1 MAIEKRPAG
10 PAPAQRPLILLAI
23 ALSVLAEILF
33 APPLAAD
40 PAVQGTEKTVSEL
53 RVKLVDGLLVLRPLS
68 DNVVRVRYSDG
79 RTVENPSFVLTQ
91 KLTPPKF
98 EVSEEGNTIRLTL
111 KKVQVVV
118 DRESGAV
125 TFLDAA
131 GSVLLQEPAHGGK
144 KLTPET
150 VDGARPYC
158 VEQKFLCPPDEVLY
172 GLGQFQDGIWNWRG
186 IPLELRQVN
195 TQIAIPMLISSK
207 GYGLLWDNA
216 SLTDFNP
223 TDQEIPLQ
231 DGPVQD
237 ADHQSNA
244 QEDLAKTPL
253 HPGRALQKNGNFT
266 TGEAGEYVFFAKDGD
281 RRNDF
286 AILVDGKQVA
296 GVTNM
301 WTPAA
306 LSAKVTLP
314 ARATIAV
321 ALRGGGE
328 NARLFARPLG
338 DTTTFRSQVGEAIDY
353 TFFYGPSL
361 DKVVAGYREATGT
374 APLWPKWAYGFWQC
388 RERYSSQQQI
398 LDVITEFR
406 RRGIPIDLIIQD
418 WQYWGPNGWGAYQWD
433 TKNYPEPEKMLKGI
447 HDQNARFMLSV
458 WCNPHGKI
466 GEDFQRKGLLI
477 GPWIDVFNPEAREL
491 RWSYLNEAFFK
502 IGVDAWWGDCT
513 EPGDDSKSIAG
524 KMTGSGPGDRLLN
537 SYPLFASQSLYEGQ
551 RAADPGK
558 RVCILTRSSYLG
570 MQRYAAAAW
579 SGDINGDWTTFKRQI
594 PAGLNYCV
602 AGLPYWTTDCGGF
615 FHPRD
620 QYTSADYNEL
630 LTRWFEWSTFCPI
643 MRVHGYKT
651 ETEMWKWLPET
662 QKIMLAYDQFRYRL
676 LPYNYSVAWSVTNE
690 DRTMMRPLAMDFPQD
705 PQALVVPDEYMF
717 GPAFLVAP
725 VTDPVSQSEASH
737 RVYLPAGSEWVNFWT
752 GDRCAGGRQVATP
765 APLDTLPLYVRAG
778 SIVPLGPVV
787 QYANEKPDAPYEIR
801 VYRGASGSFTI
812 YEDEGDNYNYEK
824 GAHASI
830 PLLWDEGKQTLT
842 IGERIGEFHGMA
854 RAREFRIGWVSA
866 NHGTGAQPLERPDAV
881 IEYTGQPITVH
892 AD

>member
-1 MAIEKRPAG
+1 MKAPHPSALGRPTV
-10 PAPAQRPLILLAI
+10 LLVI
-23 ALSVLAEILF
+23 ALSVLAGILF
-33 APPLAAD
+33 TPPLVAN
-40 PAVQGTEKTVSEL
+40 PAVQGTEKTASEL
-53 RVKLVDGLLVLRPLS
+53 RIKLVDGLLVLRPLA
-68 DNVVRVRYSDG
+68 DNIVRVRFNDG
-79 RTVENPSFVLTQ
+79 RTVENPSFVLTE
-91 KLTPPKF
+91 KLVPPKF
-98 EVSEEGNTIRLTL
+98 DVREEDNTIRVTL
-111 KKVQVVV
+111 SKVRIAV
-118 DRESGAV
+118 DRESGAM

-131 GSVLLQEPAHGGK
+131 GSVLLQEPASGGK
-144 KLTPET
+144 KLTPT
-150 VDGARPYC
+150 TIDGERKYC
-158 VEQKFLCPPDEVLY
+158 VQQKFLCPPDEVLY

-223 TDQEIPLQ
+223 ADQEIPLQ
-231 DGPVQD
+231 DGPT
-237 ADHQSNA
+237 
-244 QEDLAKTPL
+244 QETDQQPNSKEDPAKTPM
-253 HPGRALQKNGNFT
+253 HIGRAARKNGIFT

-301 WTPAA
+301 WTTTS

-314 ARATIAV
+314 ARAAVAV

-328 NARLFARPLG
+328 NAKLFARPLG
-338 DTTTFRSQVGEAIDY
+338 DTTTFRSHIGEAVDY

-361 DKVVAGYREATGT
+361 DEVVAGYRQATGT

-398 LDVITEFR
+398 LDVVAEFR
-406 RRGIPIDLIIQD
+406 RRGIPMDLIIQD

-433 TKNYPEPEKMLKGI
+433 PKSYPEPEKMLKGI

-458 WCNPHGKI
+458 WCNPHGKT

-477 GPWIDVFNPEAREL
+477 GPWIDVFNPQAREL

-513 EPGDDSKSIAG
+513 EPGDDSKSLAG
-524 KMTGSGPGDRLLN
+524 KMTGAGPGDRLLN

-594 PAGLNYCV
+594 PAGLNYCI

-630 LTRWFEWSTFCPI
+630 LTRWFQWSTFCPI

-662 QKIMLAYDQFRYRL
+662 QKIMLAYDQLRYRL
-676 LPYNYSVAWSVTNE
+676 LPYNYSVAWSVTN
-690 DRTMMRPLAMDFPQD
+690 DARTIMRPLAMDFPQD
-705 PQALVVPDEYMF
+705 RQALAVSDQYMF

-725 VTDPVSQSEASH
+725 VTDPVGQDGASR
-737 RVYLPAGSEWVNFWT
+737 RVYLPAGFEWVNFWT
-752 GDRCAGGRQVATP
+752 GERCAGGREVAAP

-778 SIVPLGPVV
+778 SIVPMGPVL
-787 QYANEKPDAPYEIR
+787 QYANENPDAPYEIR
-801 VYRGASGSFTI
+801 VFRGASGGFTI

-830 PLLWDEGKQTLT
+830 PLSWDDGKEMLT
-842 IGERIGEFHGMA
+842 IGERIGGFCGMA
-854 RAREFRIGWVSA
+854 REREFRIVWVSA
-866 NHGTGAQPLERPDAV
+866 NHGTGAEPSKTPDV
-881 IEYTGQPITVH
+881 IIAYKGQPTTVH
-892 AD
+892 AE